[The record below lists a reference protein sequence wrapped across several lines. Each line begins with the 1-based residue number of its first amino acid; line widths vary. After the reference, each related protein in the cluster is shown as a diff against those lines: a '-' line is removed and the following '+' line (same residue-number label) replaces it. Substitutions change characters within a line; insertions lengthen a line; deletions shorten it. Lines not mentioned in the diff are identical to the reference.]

1 MAHKLLSLSLSLSL
15 NKAFAQLRA
24 TAARVNGSSLGFLLS
39 YACSYL
45 LHYKA
50 ESKAEEKSKELIPS
64 IKKYVLDDF
73 GSSNHSLNQECNGSQ
88 SQVAILLCTH
98 QGQRFLAE
106 QLESFKKQTHSNW
119 FLWASDD
126 ASDDETRKI
135 LSQFQDEIG
144 CEKVSI
150 IAGPNIGFCANF
162 LNLTCNKEIET
173 DFYAYSDQDDYWKS
187 DKLERALK
195 FLQSIPTSTP
205 ALYCT
210 RTELVDATGKHI
222 GFSPLFRKPADFKN
236 ALIQNVGGGN
246 TMVFN
251 QAARLLLI
259 KAGATVQVVSHDWWI
274 YQLISAAGGSV
285 FYDPY
290 PSLFY
295 RQHENNL
302 VGINSTWAARL
313 KRIRMLW
320 QGRFREWNS
329 INIEELKKLDDLLTP
344 ENKKTLEQFE
354 QARSKP
360 LLLRLMEM
368 KKSGVYRQTL
378 LGNLG
383 LIAAAVFGKI

>member
-1 MAHKLLSLSLSLSL
+1 
-15 NKAFAQLRA
+15 
-24 TAARVNGSSLGFLLS
+24 LGFLLR
-39 YACSYL
+39 YACSNL

-50 ESKAEEKSKELIPS
+50 ESKAEAKSTELISS

-150 IAGPNIGFCANF
+150 IAGPNIGFCENF
-162 LNLTCNKEIET
+162 LTLTCNKEIEA

-210 RTELVDATGKHI
+210 RTELVDVTGKHI
-222 GFSPLFRKPADFKN
+222 GFSPIFKKPANFKN

-251 QAARLLLI
+251 QAARLLLM
-259 KAGATVQVVSHDWWI
+259 KAGIGVQVVSHDWWA
-274 YQLISAAGGSV
+274 YQLISGAGGTV
-285 FYDPY
+285 FYDSY

-302 VGINSTWAARL
+302 VGMNDTWVARF
-313 KRIRMLW
+313 KRIKMLW
-320 QGRFREWNS
+320 QGRFREWNN
-329 INIEELKKLDDLLTP
+329 INIEELKKLEEVLTP
-344 ENKKTLEQFE
+344 KNNRTLELFE
-354 QARSKP
+354 QARSKSM
-360 LLLRLMEM
+360 LLRLMQM

-378 LGNLG
+378 LGNLS

>member
-50 ESKAEEKSKELIPS
+50 ESNAEEKSKELIPS

-162 LNLTCNKEIET
+162 FNLTCNKEIEA

-251 QAARLLLI
+251 EAARSLLI
-259 KAGATVQVVSHDWWI
+259 KAGTSVQVVSHDWWT
-274 YQLISAAGGSV
+274 YQLVSGAGGVV
-285 FYDPY
+285 FYDEY
-290 PSLFY
+290 PSLLY

-302 VGINSTWAARL
+302 VGMNCTWAARF
-313 KRIRMLW
+313 KRIKLFW
-320 QGRFREWNS
+320 EGRFREWNN
-329 INIEELKKLDDLLTP
+329 INIQELKKLGDVLTP
-344 ENKKTLEQFE
+344 ENKRTIELFE
-354 QARSKP
+354 QARSMP
-360 LLLRLMEM
+360 LMSRLLAL
-368 KKSGVYRQTL
+368 KASGIYRQTI

>member
-1 MAHKLLSLSLSLSL
+1 M
-15 NKAFAQLRA
+15 
-24 TAARVNGSSLGFLLS
+24 GFLLR
-39 YACSYL
+39 YACSFL

-50 ESKAEEKSKELIPS
+50 ESKAEAKNKDLIPS

-73 GSSNHSLNQECNGSQ
+73 GSSNHSLNQECNRSQ
-88 SQVAILLCTH
+88 SQVAILICTH

-119 FLWASDD
+119 CLWASDD

-135 LSQFQDEIG
+135 LFQFQDEIG
-144 CEKVSI
+144 FKQVSI
-150 IAGPNIGFCANF
+150 IDGPIAGFCANF
-162 LNLTCNKEIET
+162 LSLVCNVEIQA

-222 GFSPLFRKPADFKN
+222 GFSPLFRKPAIFKN
-236 ALIQNVGGGN
+236 ALMQNVGGGN

-251 QAARLLLI
+251 EAARLLLI
-259 KAGATVQVVSHDWWI
+259 KAGSSVQVVTHDWWT
-274 YQLISAAGGSV
+274 YQLISGAGGIV
-285 FYDPY
+285 FYDSY

-302 VGINSTWAARL
+302 VGMNATWAARL

-344 ENKKTLEQFE
+344 ENKKTLELFE

-360 LLLRLMEM
+360 LLLRLKEM

-383 LIAAAVFGKI
+383 LIAAIFFKKL